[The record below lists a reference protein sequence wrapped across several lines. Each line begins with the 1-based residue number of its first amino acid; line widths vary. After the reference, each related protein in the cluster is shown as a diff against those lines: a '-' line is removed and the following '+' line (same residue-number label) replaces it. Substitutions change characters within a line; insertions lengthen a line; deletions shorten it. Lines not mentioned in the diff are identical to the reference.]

1 MEASPHRAPQARL
14 VELVRAWNARGVALP
29 VAVAVSILDDLLAQP
44 ETPSRRPRLDDVLI
58 DHRGVAMLRSEDPG
72 NLDDI
77 APLVAEML
85 GDGSDADIVPATAR
99 SLLARLTSED
109 PTERPR
115 DADQLRTWI
124 RDTLGAP
131 AAREEVI
138 ACVGATVESL
148 LPPPS
153 LVEPEPIDDDDDEDD
168 EDLEHLPTLP
178 PEPSTMDDEILPP
191 PEPVETDVLEA
202 EAPGRRRHDLVAEA
216 TISEGH
222 HPSIDADHYGA
233 EDRLANETLSK
244 SYPPTPVERLRVRTN
259 GAEEGQP
266 TMPPVDPSRPVVRVQ
281 SASGPRIAVNTAPAA
296 RRSPRP
302 LTPAGDSLIL
312 PAERRGNW
320 GVWLLVLAVVGA
332 ALYYY
337 LF

>member
-1 MEASPHRAPQARL
+1 MEASPHRAQQARL
-14 VELVRAWNARGVALP
+14 VELVKAWNSRGVALP

-44 ETPSRRPRLDDVLI
+44 ETTSRRPRLDDVVI
-58 DHRGVAMLRSEDPG
+58 DHRGVAMLDSEHPG

-85 GDGSDADIVPATAR
+85 GDGSDRDAVPANAR
-99 SLLARLTSED
+99 SLLARLTSDD

-124 RDTLGAP
+124 RETLGAP

-138 ACVGATVESL
+138 ACLGATNIDESL

-153 LVEPEPIDDDDDEDD
+153 LVEHLPEPDPVDDED
-168 EDLEHLPTLP
+168 ENLPTLP
-178 PEPSTMDDEILPP
+178 PEPSNLDEILPP
-191 PEPVETDVLEA
+191 PELDETEVVEPD
-202 EAPGRRRHDLVAEA
+202 PPRRSTIDLVHEA
-216 TISEGH
+216 TISVGH
-222 HPSIDADHYGA
+222 PPPSDGKYEEDH
-233 EDRLANETLSK
+233 LASETLSK
-244 SYPPTPVERLRVRTN
+244 SYPPTPVERLMARVQSI
-259 GAEEGQP
+259 EEGQP
-266 TMPPVDPSRPVVRVQ
+266 TMPPVDPNRPVVRVQ
-281 SASGPRIAVNTAPAA
+281 PAGGPRTAVQSAPAA

-302 LTPAGDSLIL
+302 LTAAGDSLIL

-320 GVWLLVLAVVGA
+320 GVWLMVFAVVVA
-332 ALYYY
+332 AIYYY